1 MGAVP
6 IYKKRLLLMMDT
18 LLGGLAIPNNRIL
31 FLHVALKELKLIT
44 QKSYSELTREILSSL
59 SQLYHPKTI
68 LVPSYTFRSF
78 ILSGVF
84 HRHFSHSEVGRFSE
98 EVRLH
103 HAKYR
108 TPDAMWSVVDTGDYL
123 RHLDLD
129 YSRNDFLA
137 GSLFD
142 VLNQEDY
149 IIVNVGLTGSFATQI
164 HCVER
169 ACEVDYR
176 LMQTFEG
183 VYYDDPVH
191 WKPIAY
197 ETYMRRFNSEVEY
210 YPSYNNIKRENYLL
224 MQEVLQY
231 KTLSETLK
239 ISWISSQTLTETLT
253 TAVEL
258 DKSFLVT

>member
-1 MGAVP
+1 
-6 IYKKRLLLMMDT
+6 MDT
-18 LLGGLAIPNNRIL
+18 LLGGLAIPKNRII
-31 FLHVALKELKLIT
+31 FLHVALKELKLVT
-44 QKSYSELTREILSSL
+44 HKSHEELTREILSSL
-59 SQLYHPKTI
+59 SRLYSPKTI
-68 LVPSYTFRSF
+68 IVPTYTFRSF

-84 HRHFSHSEVGRFSE
+84 HRTFSRSEVGRFSE

-103 HAKYR
+103 HTQYR
-108 TPDAMWSVVDTGDYL
+108 TPDAMWSVADTGDYL
-123 RHLDLD
+123 RHLNLD

-142 VLNQEDY
+142 VLNAEDY
-149 IIVNVGLTGSFATQI
+149 IIINIGLRGSFATQI
-164 HCVER
+164 HCVEH

-176 LMQTFEG
+176 FMQSFYG
-183 VYYDDPVH
+183 VFYDDAAH
-191 WKPIAY
+191 WKHISY
-197 ETYMRRFNSEVEY
+197 ETYMRRFNTEVEY

-224 MQEVLQY
+224 MQEVLQC
-231 KTLSETLK
+231 KALSETLK